1 MLLDL
6 DIHQLTRETFR
17 PFGDVITAS
26 GAETISINEGTTQRF
41 HNLAKVDVTDEDGAT
56 LLNIFRGQPRER
68 PVQIRMMERHPLGS
82 QAFYPLK
89 PHPYLIVTAKTEGP
103 PSLAD
108 LHAFRADGTQGI
120 NYAKGIW
127 HHPLLVLEPDHDF
140 MVIDRGGPG
149 NNLEEYWFPEAKGRA
164 QLTL

>member
-1 MLLDL
+1 MLLEL
-6 DIHQLTRETFR
+6 DIRPLTPETFTS
-17 PFGDVITAS
+17 FGDVITTS
-26 GAETISINEGTTQRF
+26 SAETISINEGTTQRF
-41 HNLAKVDVTDEDGAT
+41 HNLAKVDVADEDGAT

-68 PVQIRMMERHPLGS
+68 PIHIRMMERHPLGS
-82 QAFYPLK
+82 QAFYPLA

-103 PSLAD
+103 PTPSD
-108 LHAFRADGTQGI
+108 FHAFRATGTQGI

-127 HHPLLVLEPDHDF
+127 HHPLLVLEPNHEF

-149 NNLEEYWFPEAKGRA
+149 NNLEEHWFPETRGRA

>member
-6 DIHQLTRETFR
+6 DIHPLTKETFK

-26 GAETISINEGTTQRF
+26 GAETISINEGTAQRF
-41 HNLAKVDVTDEDGAT
+41 HNLAKVDVTDADGGT

-68 PVQIRMMERHPLGS
+68 PIQIRMMERHPLGS
-82 QAFYPLK
+82 QAFYPLE
-89 PHPYLIVTAKTEGP
+89 PRPYLIVTAKTEGP
-103 PSLAD
+103 PTPAD
-108 LHAFRADGTQGI
+108 LHAFRADGTQGV

-127 HHPLLVLEPDHDF
+127 HHPLLVLKPDHDF

-149 NNLEEYWFPEAKGRA
+149 NNLEEHWFPEAGGKA

>member
-56 LLNIFRGQPRER
+56 LINIFRGQPRER

-89 PHPYLIVTAKTEGP
+89 PHPYLIVTAKTECP
-103 PSLAD
+103 PTLAD

-149 NNLEEYWFPEAKGRA
+149 NNLEEHWFPETGGRA